1 MDELFFCRPC
11 IEKLPTYQTVKSI
24 SPGKAASKKGTC
36 ELCGLRRYGYM
47 CSVEFQEPITCIIAP
62 DLSDFPQFK
71 PIKKGA
77 F

>member
-1 MDELFFCRPC
+1 MDELFLCKPC
-11 IEKLPTYQTVKSI
+11 MSRLPAFQTVKSV
-24 SPGKAASKKGTC
+24 SDGVPAKGKGTC
-36 ELCGLRRYGYM
+36 ELYGLRKFGYI
-47 CSVEFQEPITCIIAP
+47 CTVEFQEPITCIIAP